1 MPDPEYKS
9 PLTGNILILS
19 AAVLWGTTGTA
30 QTLAPAGATPPVL
43 GLLRIILSGILLII
57 VAFLRGEFRDRRF
70 FFQPVF
76 LVTGLCQAAFQL
88 SYFSGIAYTG
98 VAVGTMVAIGSCPI
112 FAGLLGGIFDR
123 EKLSARWITATVIAI
138 AGLGLLTFG
147 TRDSVQVD
155 SRGIV
160 LALSAGFSYT
170 LFTLIARR
178 LIQNK
183 ASDGIMGIS
192 FLMGSIYLLPVL
204 FFYPAAWIYSSAR
217 GILVVLYVGFISAA
231 LAYFLYGRGLKSVK
245 VSTVGTLTLAEPLTA
260 AILGIFFV
268 GEHLTALSGTG
279 MAAIFISQVIL
290 VFQGRKKK
298 TASPPP
304 SASDP

>member
-1 MPDPEYKS
+1 MSDPENRS
-9 PLTGNILILS
+9 PLTGYLLILS

-30 QTLAPAGATPPVL
+30 QTLAPAGSTPAVL
-43 GLLRIILSGILLII
+43 GLIRITLSGILLSIA
-57 VAFLRGEFRDRRF
+57 AFIRGEFSDRRF
-70 FFQPVF
+70 FLRPVF
-76 LVTGLCQAAFQL
+76 LLTGLCQAVFQL

-112 FAGLLGGIFDR
+112 FAGLLGVIFDR
-123 EKLSARWITATVIAI
+123 EKLSAGWVAATVIAI
-138 AGLGLLTFG
+138 AGLGFLTLG
-147 TRDSVQVD
+147 TRESVQVD
-155 SRGIV
+155 GRGIV
-160 LALSAGFSYT
+160 LALTAGFSYT

-192 FLMGSIYLLPVL
+192 FLVGSIYLLPVL
-204 FFYPAAWIYSSAR
+204 YFYPAAWIYSSSR
-217 GILVVLYVGFISAA
+217 GILVVLYVGLISAA
-231 LAYFLYGRGLKSVK
+231 LAYFLYGRGLKYVK

-260 AILGIFFV
+260 AMLGIFFV
-268 GEHLTALSGTG
+268 GEQLTFLSGTG
-279 MAAIFISQVIL
+279 MTAIFISQVIL

-298 TASPPP
+298 TASPPT

>member
-1 MPDPEYKS
+1 VPDPEYKS
-9 PLTGNILILS
+9 SLTGNILILS

-43 GLLRIILSGILLII
+43 GLLRIILSGILLSI

-70 FFQPVF
+70 FFRPVF

-123 EKLSARWITATVIAI
+123 EKLSVRWITATVIAI
-138 AGLGLLTFG
+138 AGLGLLTLG
-147 TRDSVQVD
+147 TGDSVHVD
-155 SRGIV
+155 SRGIL
-160 LALSAGFSYT
+160 LALTAGFSYS
-170 LFTLIARR
+170 LFTLIAHR

-183 ASDGIMGIS
+183 ASDGIMAIS
-192 FLMGSIYLLPVL
+192 FLIGSIYLLPVL
-204 FFYPAAWIYSSAR
+204 FFYPAAWIYSSVR

-260 AILGIFFV
+260 ALLGIFFV

>member
-9 PLTGNILILS
+9 SLTGNILILS

-43 GLLRIILSGILLII
+43 GLLRIILSGILLSI
-57 VAFLRGEFRDRRF
+57 VAFLRGEFRDWRF
-70 FFQPVF
+70 FFRPVF

-123 EKLSARWITATVIAI
+123 EKLSVRWITATVIAI
-138 AGLGLLTFG
+138 AGLGLLTLG
-147 TRDSVQVD
+147 TGDSVHVD
-155 SRGIV
+155 SRGII
-160 LALSAGFSYT
+160 LALTAGFSYS
-170 LFTLIARR
+170 LFTLIAHR

-183 ASDGIMGIS
+183 ASDGIMAIS
-192 FLMGSIYLLPVL
+192 FLIGSIYLLPVL
-204 FFYPAAWIYSSAR
+204 FFYPAAWIYSSVR

-260 AILGIFFV
+260 ALLGIFFV

-304 SASDP
+304 SASNP

>member
-1 MPDPEYKS
+1 VPDPEYKS